1 MEKKLWWKLLCV
13 PILMY
18 VIIMGLSMPLSP
30 GITSMSIFTAST
42 GETFTVKITTYNTF
56 HTQAK
61 EVKARLRKDSTLFIA
76 AQNVKVLDD
85 NHLEATFAIPAFM
98 PSSKEQER
106 FSVDVDN
113 DLDGYGTL
121 PGKFVI
127 KQSVIDSLEGTKVW
141 KNTDFGDLSERS
153 TNFPFRGLLY
163 ETIRNTFFHVPL
175 WFAMLFL
182 FIGAT
187 WNSFMYLRTQDP
199 DRDRKAQVL
208 TLVGL
213 LFGVLGIVTG
223 MLWAKSTWGTYWTWK
238 EIKLNMTAIALLI
251 YFAYFVLRNAFDD
264 LEKRARIAAVYNVF
278 AFVAALVLINVIP
291 RMTDSSL
298 HPGNGGNPA
307 FGSEDMDNT
316 LRMVFYPAIIGWTLL
331 GFWIATIYYRLL
343 NIEEK
348 YLERED

>member
-18 VIIMGLSMPLSP
+18 VIIVGLSVPLSP
-30 GITSMSIFTAST
+30 GITSMSQYTATTGQTFTAR
-42 GETFTVKITTYNTF
+42 VTTYNTF
-56 HTQAK
+56 HTKAK
-61 EVKARLRKDSTLFIA
+61 EVKARLRKDTSLFIA

-85 NHLEATFAIPAFM
+85 NNIEVTFLIPAFM

-106 FSVDVDN
+106 FSLDIDN
-113 DLDGYGTL
+113 DFDGYGTL

-127 KQSVIDSLEGTKVW
+127 IQSSIDSLQGAQVW
-141 KNTDFGDLSERS
+141 KNTNFGDLSERGTS
-153 TNFPFRGLLY
+153 FPFRGLLF

-175 WFAMLFL
+175 WFGMLFL

-187 WNSFMYLRTQDP
+187 WNSFMYLRTQDQDH
-199 DRDRKAQVL
+199 DRRAEVM
-208 TLVGL
+208 TMVGL
-213 LFGVLGIVTG
+213 VFGLLGIVTG

-264 LEKRARIAAVYNVF
+264 FEKRARISAVYNMF
-278 AFVAALVLINVIP
+278 AFVAAMILINVIP
-291 RMTDSSL
+291 RMTDSL
-298 HPGNGGNPA
+298 HPGSGGNPA

-331 GFWIATIYYRLL
+331 GYWIATIYYRAL

-348 YLERED
+348 YLERE

>member
-1 MEKKLWWKLLCV
+1 MEKKFWWKLLTI
-13 PILMY
+13 PILVY
-18 VIIMGLSMPLSP
+18 VIVMGLSMPLSP
-30 GITSMSIFTAST
+30 GITSLSDYSAKT
-42 GETFTVKITTYNTF
+42 GESIKLEIETYNTF
-56 HTQAK
+56 HKQAK
-61 EVKARLRKDSTLFIA
+61 QVKVRLRKDSTLFLVGT
-76 AQNVKVLDD
+76 NVKVIDD
-85 NHLEATFAIPAFM
+85 NNVEATFNIPSYL

-113 DLDGYGTL
+113 DFDGYGTL
-121 PGKFVI
+121 PGKFII
-127 KQSVIDSLEGTKVW
+127 KQDQIDSLKGTQVW
-141 KNTDFGDLSERS
+141 TNSDFGALSERG

-175 WFAMLFL
+175 WFGMLFL
-182 FIGAT
+182 FIAAT

-199 DRDRKAQVL
+199 DRDRRAAVL
-208 TLVGL
+208 TSVGL
-213 LFGVLGIVTG
+213 LFGALGIVTG
-223 MLWAKSTWGTYWTWK
+223 MIWAKSTWGTYWTWK

-264 LEKRARIAAVYNVF
+264 LEKRARIAAVYNIF

-331 GFWIATIYYRLL
+331 GFWIATIQYRML

-348 YLERED
+348 ILEGE

>member
-30 GITSMSIFTAST
+30 GITSMSQYTAKT
-42 GETFTVKITTYNTF
+42 GETFTAKVTTYNTF
-56 HTQAK
+56 HKKANK
-61 EVKARLRKDSTLFIA
+61 VKVRLRKDSSLFIA
-76 AQNVKVLDD
+76 AQNVKVIDD
-85 NHLEATFAIPAFM
+85 NNIEVTFAIPAYM

-106 FSVDVDN
+106 FSLDVDN
-113 DLDGYGTL
+113 DFDGYGTL
-121 PGKFVI
+121 PGKFII
-127 KQSVIDSLEGTKVW
+127 KQTNIDSLKGTQVW
-141 KNTDFGDLSERS
+141 KNTNFGDLSERG
-153 TNFPFRGLLY
+153 TNFPFRGLLF

-175 WFAMLFL
+175 WFGMLFL

-187 WNSFMYLRTQDP
+187 WNSFMYLRTQNP
-199 DRDRKAQVL
+199 DRDRRAEVM
-208 TLVGL
+208 TMVGL

-223 MLWAKSTWGTYWTWK
+223 MIWAKSTWGTYWTWK

-264 LEKRARIAAVYNVF
+264 LEKRARISAVYNVF

-291 RMTDSSL
+291 RMTESSL

-331 GFWIATIYYRLL
+331 GYWIATIQYRML
-343 NIEEK
+343 NIEERV
-348 YLERED
+348 LEQE